1 MPMVCYYLEVITLL
15 FFVYVDRVEEGGR
28 EGWGN
33 ICLEA
38 FILSACISK
47 AISGLSTTLMRVFF
61 FLRRSLGVTSLL
73 SIGLVGKSCNFLN

>member
-1 MPMVCYYLEVITLL
+1 MVCYYLEVITLL

-47 AISGLSTTLMRVFF
+47 AISGLSTTLVRVFF
-61 FLRRSLGVTSLL
+61 FKAQPWRYFITVYWFCRKVMQL
-73 SIGLVGKSCNFLN
+73 S